1 MHIRPY
7 RSSDCPALAEL
18 FYQTVHAV
26 NARDYSPEQLDAW
39 ADGRVELAAWDASF
53 RAHDTRVAVEGGVI
67 VGFADLG
74 PDGYLDRL
82 YVHRDWQGRGVAS
95 ALCDTLPAA
104 RITHASITARPFF
117 ERRGWH
123 VVKEQQVERRGGSS
137 PTLSW
142 SGHARRLPALCRAR
156 LPDAPLLPRS
166 GRPPPPFFPVQ
177 AAPLFCGWGRKAG

>member
-82 YVHRDWQGRGVAS
+82 YVHRDWQGRGGLRPS
-95 ALCDTLPAA
+95 ATPSPPPAPP
-104 RITHASITARPFF
+104 TPPSPP
-117 ERRGWH
+117 GPSLS
-123 VVKEQQVERRGGSS
+123 GGAGVWCGSSRWSAGGCSS

-177 AAPLFCGWGRKAG
+177 AGLA

>member
-74 PDGYLDRL
+74 PGPPLCPQGLAGEGGGLRPL
-82 YVHRDWQGRGVAS
+82 RRPPRRPHHPCLHHR
-95 ALCDTLPAA
+95 
-104 RITHASITARPFF
+104 
-117 ERRGWH
+117 
-123 VVKEQQVERRGGSS
+123 
-137 PTLSW
+137 
-142 SGHARRLPALCRAR
+142 PAL
-156 LPDAPLLPRS
+156 L
-166 GRPPPPFFPVQ
+166 
-177 AAPLFCGWGRKAG
+177 

>member
-95 ALCDTLPAA
+95 ALCDALPAA

-123 VVKEQQVERRGGSS
+123 VVKEQQGERRGGLP

-156 LPDAPLLPRS
+156 HP
-166 GRPPPPFFPVQ
+166 
-177 AAPLFCGWGRKAG
+177 

>member
-53 RAHDTRVAVEGGVI
+53 RAHDTRVAEEGDAI

-95 ALCDTLPAA
+95 ALCDALPAA

-123 VVKEQQVERRGGSS
+123 VVKEQQVERRGG
-137 PTLSW
+137 
-142 SGHARRLPALCRAR
+142 
-156 LPDAPLLPRS
+156 LLTNFVMERS
-166 GRPPPPFFPVQ
+166 CPPPSRPV
-177 AAPLFCGWGRKAG
+177 

>member
-1 MHIRPY
+1 M
-7 RSSDCPALAEL
+7 
-18 FYQTVHAV
+18 
-26 NARDYSPEQLDAW
+26 
-39 ADGRVELAAWDASF
+39 ELAAWDASF

-95 ALCDTLPAA
+95 ALCDALPAA

-123 VVKEQQVERRGGSS
+123 VVKEQQVERRGV
-137 PTLSW
+137 
-142 SGHARRLPALCRAR
+142 
-156 LPDAPLLPRS
+156 LLTNFVMERS
-166 GRPPPPFFPVQ
+166 CPPPSRPV
-177 AAPLFCGWGRKAG
+177 

>member
-95 ALCDTLPAA
+95 ALCDALPAA

-117 ERRGWH
+117 ERR
-123 VVKEQQVERRGGSS
+123 
-137 PTLSW
+137 
-142 SGHARRLPALCRAR
+142 A
-156 LPDAPLLPRS
+156 
-166 GRPPPPFFPVQ
+166 
-177 AAPLFCGWGRKAG
+177 

>member
-82 YVHRDWQGRGVAS
+82 YVHHAHQREGIATAICD
-95 ALCDTLPAA
+95 ALEQAVPSTCYT
-104 RITHASITARPFF
+104 THASITARPFF

-123 VVKEQQVERRGGSS
+123 VVKEQQVERRGV
-137 PTLSW
+137 
-142 SGHARRLPALCRAR
+142 
-156 LPDAPLLPRS
+156 LLTNFVMERS
-166 GRPPPPFFPVQ
+166 CPPPSRPV
-177 AAPLFCGWGRKAG
+177 

>member
-7 RSSDCPALAEL
+7 RSSDCPALAER

-95 ALCDTLPAA
+95 ALCTALEAYVAA
-104 RITHASITARPFF
+104 PVFTTHASLTARPFF
-117 ERRGWH
+117 EKRGWH
-123 VVKEQQVERRGGSS
+123 VVKKQQVERRGV
-137 PTLSW
+137 
-142 SGHARRLPALCRAR
+142 
-156 LPDAPLLPRS
+156 LLTNFVMERS
-166 GRPPPPFFPVQ
+166 CPPPSRPV
-177 AAPLFCGWGRKAG
+177 

>member
-82 YVHRDWQGRGVAS
+82 DVHRDWQGRGVAS
-95 ALCDTLPAA
+95 ALCDALPAA
-104 RITHASITARPFF
+104 RTTHASITARPSLS
-117 ERRGWH
+117 GGAGVWC
-123 VVKEQQVERRGGSS
+123 GSS
-137 PTLSW
+137 RWSAGGCSPPTLSW

-166 GRPPPPFFPVQ
+166 GRPPPPLFP
-177 AAPLFCGWGRKAG
+177 LHAGLE

>member
-95 ALCDTLPAA
+95 ALCDALPAA
-104 RITHASITARPFF
+104 RITHACHKLVEHLLGLKVLNRDKARALAHAEHDNSASGIRECANRFPHVAGK
-117 ERRGWH
+117 RRGALLDLD
-123 VVKEQQVERRGGSS
+123 VKIVRA
-137 PTLSW
+137 
-142 SGHARRLPALCRAR
+142 HA
-156 LPDAPLLPRS
+156 S
-166 GRPPPPFFPVQ
+166 
-177 AAPLFCGWGRKAG
+177 

>member
-18 FYQTVHAV
+18 FYQTVHTV
-26 NARDYSPEQLDAW
+26 CARDYSPEQLDAW

-82 YVHRDWQGRGVAS
+82 YVHRDWQGRGGPPPS
-95 ALCDTLPAA
+95 ATPSPPPAPPTPPSPPA
-104 RITHASITARPFF
+104 PSLS
-117 ERRGWH
+117 
-123 VVKEQQVERRGGSS
+123 GGAGVWCGSSRWSAGGCSS

-142 SGHARRLPALCRAR
+142 SGHARPFPPCVGRGI
-156 LPDAPLLPRS
+156 PDAPLLPRS
-166 GRPPPPFFPVQ
+166 GRPPPPFFPV
-177 AAPLFCGWGRKAG
+177 

>member
-18 FYQTVHAV
+18 FYQTVHTAC
-26 NARDYSPEQLDAW
+26 AGDYSPEQLDAW
-39 ADGRVELAAWDASF
+39 ADGRVDLAARDASF

-95 ALCDTLPAA
+95 ALPAA

-123 VVKEQQVERRGGSS
+123 VVKEQQVERRGV
-137 PTLSW
+137 
-142 SGHARRLPALCRAR
+142 
-156 LPDAPLLPRS
+156 LLTNFVMERS
-166 GRPPPPFFPVQ
+166 CPPPSRPV
-177 AAPLFCGWGRKAG
+177 